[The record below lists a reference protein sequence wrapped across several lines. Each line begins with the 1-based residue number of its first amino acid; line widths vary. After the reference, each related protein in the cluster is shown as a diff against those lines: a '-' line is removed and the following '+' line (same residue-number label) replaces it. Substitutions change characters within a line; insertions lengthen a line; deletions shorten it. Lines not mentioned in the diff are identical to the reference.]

1 MRISGM
7 PSFGGSIYSQTRN
20 NAAVKGSTT
29 GDRTDPVYQRVH
41 QGKTEQPKDSFQ
53 KSKVSNAEAPKKVEN
68 NTSLPDHLFEY
79 AQKQAA
85 EDARNGVYMSKKYVD
100 STLSYMRKNISP
112 NRAKLMSM
120 YNPIVMNARY
130 TGKGPSYFSVPGF
143 SGFTARFSV
152 GRVFGAYMS
161 IWNGSGEQVL
171 SYSPPPNAGWH
182 EHQTKAES
190 NFIDEVDA
198 VYTQVYDEVR
208 KQMKTEAAGGT
219 STASNF
225 NVQA

>member
-1 MRISGM
+1 MRDL
-7 PSFGGSIYSQTRN
+7 SIPQTRN
-20 NAAVKGSTT
+20 NVAVKGSTT

-41 QGKTEQPKDSFQ
+41 QGKTEQPGDSFQ

-79 AQKQAA
+79 IQKQAV
-85 EDARNGVYMSKKYVD
+85 EDAKKGDYK
-100 STLSYMRKNISP
+100 SEEYKAHIQGYMRKNISP

-120 YNPIVMNARY
+120 YNPMVMNARY
-130 TGKGPSYFSVPGF
+130 TGKGPSYFSVSGF

-152 GRVFGAYMS
+152 GRVFGAYMP
-161 IWNGSGEQVL
+161 IWNGNGEQVL

-182 EHQTKAES
+182 EHQTRAES
-190 NFIDEVDA
+190 NYLDEENA
-198 VYTQVYDEVR
+198 VYAAAFDAAR
-208 KQMKTEAAGGT
+208 AQMKAEASGGA

>member
-1 MRISGM
+1 MQINPYSGVGF
-7 PSFGGSIYSQTRN
+7 PSAPLPR
-20 NAAVKGSTT
+20 AAAKQAKVDGTTLSDRRPAAGKMDQLEHFTQSTQAAET
-29 GDRTDPVYQRVH
+29 
-41 QGKTEQPKDSFQ
+41 
-53 KSKVSNAEAPKKVEN
+53 EAPEKIK
-68 NTSLPDHLFEY
+68 NTSSLPDHLFEY

-120 YNPIVMNARY
+120 YNPMVMNARY

-208 KQMKTEAAGGT
+208 KQMKAEAAAGG
-219 STASNF
+219 SRL
-225 NVQA
+225 NVQV

>member
-1 MRISGM
+1 MQINRYSGM
-7 PSFGGSIYSQTRN
+7 GFRSMPLPRAVAKQDKVDGMTLSDRKPASGKMEQLEHSTPTNQ
-20 NAAVKGSTT
+20 AAET
-29 GDRTDPVYQRVH
+29 Q
-41 QGKTEQPKDSFQ
+41 
-53 KSKVSNAEAPKKVEN
+53 APEKIK
-68 NTSLPDHLFEY
+68 NTSSLPDHLFEY

-120 YNPIVMNARY
+120 YNPMVMNARY

-161 IWNGSGEQVL
+161 IWNNSGEQVL

-208 KQMKTEAAGGT
+208 KQMKAEAATGG
-219 STASNF
+219 SHLNMQ
-225 NVQA
+225 V